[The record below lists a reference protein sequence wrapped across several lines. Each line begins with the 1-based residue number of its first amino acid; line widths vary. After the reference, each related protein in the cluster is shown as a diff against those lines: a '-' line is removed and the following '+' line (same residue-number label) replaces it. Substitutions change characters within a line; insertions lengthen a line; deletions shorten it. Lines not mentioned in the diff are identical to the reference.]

1 VRVCARVRGGGV
13 ERVVYVVW
21 EKLGTG
27 RMVSSC
33 VFLFFS
39 TVLGVVDDM
48 WTSNLVCLYCRRW
61 AMVLADSDFR
71 AVPAIYVNSL
81 LAVMYLTKLQHRMNH
96 RPVCAGMAA

>member
-1 VRVCARVRGGGV
+1 MRVCARVRGGGE
-13 ERVVYVVW
+13 ERVVYVGW

-33 VFLFFS
+33 VFFFFS

-48 WTSNLVCLYCRRW
+48 WTSNLVCFLS
-61 AMVLADSDFR
+61 AMGDGFADSEFR

-81 LAVMYLTKLQHRMNH
+81 LAVLYLTKLQHLMNH